1 MNGSSLFPVSRSAD
15 QLLHELREEV
25 LRLEQERARFQVER
39 LERGNTLGNYYQ
51 LLNVIGSRMRDA
63 RKGDITITGCIS
75 QFEHD
80 STLAMRRA
88 EAVRDYLTGIWR
100 ISPKRIKVVA
110 RGLPANP
117 SLSEVDTL
125 LGARENQRVEL
136 TSENYVFERPIE
148 LVDTAFLQP
157 VGTVRFL
164 PPPTQPDTTGL
175 VDSWALDVMIGDS
188 LIKRAVTGTGNP
200 PKQIDFQIENRPD
213 LDLRGPVTVS
223 STLVIRDTTFQD
235 MARIPSR
242 KVVVRPE
249 GEYEEERNIVG
260 GKYVDT
266 YNLLLYSFDSA
277 QAASF
282 SLQSADLIKRKIAP
296 NSVVRVIGHT
306 DRIGLPYYNLALS
319 KRRAEFA
326 AQVLNVTPQ
335 EIIGKGESGLVYDN
349 SYPEGRYYS
358 RTVTVEIETPVNG
371 PANTPP
377 NPPATTPSTPRGTQQ
392 GEGGE

>member
-1 MNGSSLFPVSRSAD
+1 MRAAARAL
-15 QLLHELREEV
+15 QL
-25 LRLEQERARFQVER
+25 A
-39 LERGNTLGNYYQ
+39 
-51 LLNVIGSRMRDA
+51 
-63 RKGDITITGCIS
+63 
-75 QFEHD
+75 
-80 STLAMRRA
+80 
-88 EAVRDYLTGIWR
+88 
-100 ISPKRIKVVA
+100 
-110 RGLPANP
+110 
-117 SLSEVDTL
+117 
-125 LGARENQRVEL
+125 
-136 TSENYVFERPIE
+136 
-148 LVDTAFLQP
+148 
-157 VGTVRFL
+157 
-164 PPPTQPDTTGL
+164 
-175 VDSWALDVMIGDS
+175 
-188 LIKRAVTGTGNP
+188 
-200 PKQIDFQIENRPD
+200 
-213 LDLRGPVTVS
+213 
-223 STLVIRDTTFQD
+223 
-235 MARIPSR
+235 
-242 KVVVRPE
+242 
-249 GEYEEERNIVG
+249 
-260 GKYVDT
+260 
-266 YNLLLYSFDSA
+266 DSA